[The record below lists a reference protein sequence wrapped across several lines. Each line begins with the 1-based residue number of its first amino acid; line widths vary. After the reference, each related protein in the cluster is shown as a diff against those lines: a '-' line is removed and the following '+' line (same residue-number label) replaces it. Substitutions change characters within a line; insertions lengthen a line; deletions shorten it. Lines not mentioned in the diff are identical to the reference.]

1 MLFSIFLKIS
11 FFGGSFRSVYEYRYQ
26 YHQNVSDSLVV
37 WLLTARFS
45 FNYEL
50 ASAFG
55 VMLNVFLLQES

>member
-11 FFGGSFRSVYEYRYQ
+11 FFGGSFRSVYEYRY
-26 YHQNVSDSLVV
+26 HQNASDSLVV